1 MVFDQCGT
9 LKEGRFNRATDYRS
23 RALGKHRSRIF
34 NSKKVLSRTSRKFAG
49 LPSAMSFVAT
59 GKRSVHA
66 CSANCFKRRTLMN
79 HLLIPKELRPIAEKV
94 EAPQRVSEPAALSLH
109 PSNVSN
115 L

>member
-1 MVFDQCGT
+1 MGFDQCGT
-9 LKEGRFNRATDYRS
+9 LEEARVNRATGYRS
-23 RALGKHRSRIF
+23 RALGKHRSGIF

-79 HLLIPKELRPIAEKV
+79 YRLIPKELRPIAEKV
-94 EAPQRVSEPAALSLH
+94 EARQRISQAEALSL
-109 PSNVSN
+109 
-115 L
+115 